1 MIMIIVDLG
10 MCACAFRP
18 VTSNTKRLNGTSYM
32 SVS

>member
-1 MIMIIVDLG
+1 MMMIIVDLG
-10 MCACAFRP
+10 TCTHAFRP